1 MEVTTVGID
10 LAKNVFAVV
19 GMDANGQQVVRK
31 QLRREQVLPFF
42 RGLAPCLVGMEA
54 CGGSQWWARKIGAL
68 GHTVKLMNPRTVA
81 GYRSGTKHD
90 YNDAEAACEAVSRP
104 RVQAV
109 TPKSVAQQDWMA
121 LHRVRQALI
130 KQRTSC
136 SNQIRALLHE
146 RGVTVATGAAA
157 LRRQLAH
164 LPEDN
169 PDLSEMIR
177 RLVLELGKYW
187 DECDA
192 RIGKLNEQLKQHCDD
207 ERCQRLDEVVGIG
220 PLIASAVVA
229 TIGNGAE
236 FKRGRELSA
245 FLGLVPGQRSSG
257 GKTVLRGITKHGD
270 RYLRTVL
277 IHGARSAL
285 RSCATRSDALSR
297 WMRQLRER
305 QGANIAAVA
314 VANKLARI
322 VLALLKTGH
331 SFDPKRAAATPQS
344 GHSEAATKT
353 SLAQSGILLR
363 LALEGGH

>member
-19 GMDANGQQVVRK
+19 GMDANGKQVLRK
-31 QLRREQVLPFF
+31 QLRRERVLPFF

-54 CGGSQWWARKIGAL
+54 CGGSHWWARKIGAL

-109 TPKSVAQQDWMA
+109 TPKSQAQQDWLA

-130 KQRTSC
+130 KQRTSW

-164 LPEDN
+164 WPEDN
-169 PDLSEMIR
+169 PDLSEMIH

-187 DECDA
+187 EECDA
-192 RIGKLNEQLKQHCDD
+192 RIGQLNEQLKQHCRDD
-207 ERCQRLDEVVGIG
+207 ERC
-220 PLIASAVVA
+220 
-229 TIGNGAE
+229 
-236 FKRGRELSA
+236 
-245 FLGLVPGQRSSG
+245 QRSSG
-257 GKTVLRGITKHGD
+257 GKTVLLGITKHGD
-270 RYLRTVL
+270 RYLRTLL

-285 RSCATRSDALSR
+285 RSCSTRSDALSR
-297 WMRQLRER
+297 WMCQLRER

-344 GHSEAATKT
+344 GQSEAATNT
-353 SLAQSGILLR
+353 SLAQSGKLR
-363 LALEGGH
+363 LAVEGGH